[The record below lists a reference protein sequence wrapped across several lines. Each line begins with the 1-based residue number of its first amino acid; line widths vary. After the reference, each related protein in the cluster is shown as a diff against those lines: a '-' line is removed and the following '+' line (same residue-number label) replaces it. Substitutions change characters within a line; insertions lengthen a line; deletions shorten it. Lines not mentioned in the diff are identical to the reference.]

1 MNAREVIHVLGR
13 LGFVVRRQVGS
24 HVRLV
29 HPQRPW
35 ARVTVSVH
43 AGKDLSEGNVA
54 SILKQAGVTRR
65 EFEEARRKPR

>member
-1 MNAREVIHVLGR
+1 MNAREVIQTLGR
-13 LGFVVRRQVGS
+13 IGFVVRRQVGS

-29 HPQRPW
+29 HPGRPG

-43 AGKDLSEGNVA
+43 GGKDLSEGNLA
-54 SILKQAGVTRR
+54 SILKQAGVTQR